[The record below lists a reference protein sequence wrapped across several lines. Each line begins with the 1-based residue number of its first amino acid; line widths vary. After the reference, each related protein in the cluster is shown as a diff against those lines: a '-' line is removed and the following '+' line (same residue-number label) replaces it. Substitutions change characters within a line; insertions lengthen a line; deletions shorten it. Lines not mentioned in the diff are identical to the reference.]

1 MYICLKC
8 KFFNFFVDEFSWIF
22 NHCHVPLKVDLHSES
37 LSIVTYLYYD
47 ISIMQHPE
55 LRPPTVF
62 MLQKPQKYDFFFYC

>member
-1 MYICLKC
+1 MYVYMFEVQI
-8 KFFNFFVDEFSWIF
+8 FQFFVDEFSWIF

-55 LRPPTVF
+55 LKGHEAV
-62 MLQKPQKYDFFFYC
+62 